1 MPPVTH
7 RPPPLTRRAFLAGA
21 AALPLVG
28 LSAARALGQTS
39 GTVDVV
45 IVGAGAAGIAAARK
59 VAAAGLTYALLEATN
74 RPGGRAVTDTT
85 LFGRPVDLGAF
96 RLYDAPSN
104 PLVALGT
111 RADAP
116 LYAAPDAARLY
127 LNGREAREGD
137 YEDFVAALRQ
147 GERAIGAAGDAA
159 RDLPAARVMPDLG
172 PWRQPV
178 GFVLG
183 PYTCARDLDLVSTV
197 DFSRAEPRDAGVLI
211 RTGIGAFLASLAAP
225 LAVRFDTPATSID
238 LGPRL
243 AQVGTRRGNV
253 LGRFCILAAPPS
265 MISSGKLRISLP
277 TRYRGA
283 VEKIPLGSYDHI
295 LFEWPGNPLGVP
307 DDETLQIKADTRPF
321 ALVARIGGS
330 DLHMMEVGG
339 SLAADLAAGPPQAGA
354 SFLKEALTRTFGA
367 TLASKVGKVHQTR
380 WSREPYALGA
390 WSCALPG
397 AGNLRRAFTEVVNGR
412 LAFAGEHAHE
422 TLWGTLNGAW
432 ASGERAADQA
442 IRALGGGSGATLAP

>member
-1 MPPVTH
+1 MTH
-7 RPPPLTRRAFLAGA
+7 RPPPLTRRAFLTGA
-21 AALPLVG
+21 AALPLAG
-28 LSAARALGQTS
+28 LGAARALGQTS
-39 GTVDVV
+39 GPVDVV

-59 VAAAGLTYALLEATN
+59 VAAAGLTYALLEATT
-74 RPGGRAVTDTT
+74 RPGGRAVTDTA

-96 RLYDAPSN
+96 RLYDAASN
-104 PLVALGT
+104 PLVTLGT
-111 RADAP
+111 QAGAP

-127 LNGREAREGD
+127 IKGREAGEGD

-172 PWRQPV
+172 PWRQTV

-183 PYTCARDLDLVSTV
+183 PHTCARDLDQVSTV

-211 RTGIGAFLASLAAP
+211 RSGVGAFLSSLAAP
-225 LAVRFDTPATSID
+225 LAVRFDTAATSID

-243 AQVGTRRGNV
+243 AQVGTRKGNV
-253 LGRFCILAAPPS
+253 LGRFCILATPPS
-265 MISSGKLRISLP
+265 MITSGKLRIALP

-283 VEKIPLGSYDHI
+283 VEKITLGAYDHI
-295 LFEWPGNPLGVP
+295 LFEWPGNPLGLP
-307 DDETLQIKADTRPF
+307 DDETLQIQADTRPF
-321 ALVARIGGS
+321 ALVARLGGT
-330 DLHMMEVGG
+330 DLHVMEVGG

-367 TLASKVGKVHQTR
+367 TLASKVGKVHHTR
-380 WSREPYALGA
+380 WSREPFALGA

-422 TLWGTLNGAW
+422 TLWGTLHGAW

-442 IRALGGGSGATLAP
+442 IRALAGNAATLAQ